1 VNRHVGLVSARGLLR
16 WLGPALCLL
25 SALCGPLA
33 QAAQDA
39 QIAPDTDGYGAHR
52 AADGRLDT
60 WPDARSDSK
69 PSTTLQPAAEPN
81 PVSSPP
87 PDPPRAEEPAR
98 AVESTGETAFV
109 QGQDT
114 TALMGL
120 QPRKRTRTKA
130 QTRLTGLAAMA
141 ARIATRANLT
151 GAGNFEAPRDMGNPR
166 ERRILVRRP
175 EPTPQPVKPVNA
187 PPPASVGVLDE
198 NVVKEIGQRKTMFRM
213 CYESARRRGVTVTR
227 ADVKWLLSP
236 DGSVRN
242 VVVEVEQD
250 DLLARCIRVIAS
262 RPFPTTVD
270 QEIPVAVPLLFVSES
285 QP

>member
-1 VNRHVGLVSARGLLR
+1 MSCCLGLVSALGPLR
-16 WLGPALCLL
+16 RLGPALCLV
-25 SALCGPLA
+25 SALCGTS

-39 QIAPDTDGYGAHR
+39 QVALDTGVIDAHR
-52 AADGRLDT
+52 AADSRPNT

-69 PSTTLQPAAEPN
+69 PSPTAQPAAEPN
-81 PVSSPP
+81 PDSSPA
-87 PDPPRAEEPAR
+87 DPPRAEEPAA
-98 AVESTGETAFV
+98 AVEPTSETAFV

-120 QPRKRTRTKA
+120 QPRKRKRTKA

-151 GAGNFEAPRDMGNPR
+151 GAGTFEAPRDMGNTR

-175 EPTPQPVKPVNA
+175 EPTPQPVKPVAA

-213 CYESARRRGVTVTR
+213 CYESARRRGVVVTR
-227 ADVKWLLSP
+227 ADVKWILSP
-236 DGSVRN
+236 DGSVRD
-242 VVVEVEQD
+242 VVVEVDQD

-270 QEIPVAVPLLFVSES
+270 QEIPVAVPLLFVSEQ